1 MNDQNAE
8 YLKERLFYLG
18 FAEKLNNQLE
28 KHMKEG
34 TEKFQIPFTAEFP
47 KGDKKAVV
55 EYSVD
60 FSKSKKEDMYFL
72 NKYQATL
79 KDEDPSK
86 EKTQTFYI
94 NKGNGVAAKEAFN
107 MLEGRAV
114 YKKLFDKDG
123 DPYHRWEQLNFN
135 QKDTYGNHI
144 VQTYHEKYGF
154 NVEKALSRHPIKE
167 LEDPIRKA
175 ELIKSLEKGNRPQV
189 TVRIEGGEQK
199 MFLETSPA
207 DRRVNVFDENG
218 RKQFQGVR
226 EHKTTKEEKQANRQ
240 DQSHQ
245 RDKTQQQEV
254 GASDESDGTRRG
266 KRKGM
271 SV

>member
-1 MNDQNAE
+1 MNEQNAE

-18 FAEKLNNQLE
+18 FAEKLNAQLE

-47 KGDKKAVV
+47 KGDKKIVV
-55 EYSVD
+55 EYSLD
-60 FSKSKKEDMYFL
+60 FSKSKKEDKFFI

-167 LEDPIRKA
+167 LGDPIRKG

-189 TVRIEGGEQK
+189 TVRIDEKEHK
-199 MFLETSPA
+199 MFLEASPS
-207 DRRVNVFDENG
+207 DRRVNVFDETG
-218 RKQFQGVR
+218 QKQFQGVR
-226 EHKTTKEEKQANRQ
+226 EHKPSKDHKQSSGQEQSNGKDKSQKKENP
-240 DQSHQ
+240 
-245 RDKTQQQEV
+245 
-254 GASDESDGTRRG
+254 DESDAPQKS
-266 KRKGM
+266 KRKGI